1 MFHFSS
7 KLSFCASLRSVF
19 IHTLILVCILNPKVF
34 SQKTKTV
41 TAIVGA
47 FNAEIQLLEDSL
59 KNKEEHRVKGV
70 RFLTGELSGKS
81 VVIALTGVG
90 KVNAAMTTTLLLM
103 NWQPERLIFTGIA
116 GGIAKGIAPGDIVI
130 AKSCVHHDFGR
141 LQNEGI
147 TLRPTRNPATLQL
160 NPIYI
165 PSDSTLIQI
174 AQKVAPKCPY
184 QALGK
189 NNRMPQILTGIIAT
203 GDVFVNSQTKVEELR
218 TSLKAD
224 AIEMEGAAVAQVCYQ
239 MNLPCLV
246 LRSISDNANGDAH
259 QDMPN
264 FEKIAAY
271 NSASLVLGL
280 LKAL

>member
-1 MFHFSS
+1 
-7 KLSFCASLRSVF
+7 
-19 IHTLILVCILNPKVF
+19 
-34 SQKTKTV
+34 
-41 TAIVGA
+41 
-47 FNAEIQLLEDSL
+47 
-59 KNKEEHRVKGV
+59 
-70 RFLTGELSGKS
+70 
-81 VVIALTGVG
+81 
-90 KVNAAMTTTLLLM
+90 
-103 NWQPERLIFTGIA
+103 
-116 GGIAKGIAPGDIVI
+116 
-130 AKSCVHHDFGR
+130 
-141 LQNEGI
+141 
-147 TLRPTRNPATLQL
+147 
-160 NPIYI
+160 
-165 PSDSTLIQI
+165 LIQI

-184 QALGK
+184 QAVGK

-218 TSLKAD
+218 TNLKAD